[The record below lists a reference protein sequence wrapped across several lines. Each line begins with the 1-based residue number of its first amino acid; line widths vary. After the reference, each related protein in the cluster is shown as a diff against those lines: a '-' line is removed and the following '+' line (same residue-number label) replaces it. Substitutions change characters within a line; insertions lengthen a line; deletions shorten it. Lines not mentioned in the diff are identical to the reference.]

1 MNARRHSIAGTQQRE
16 YVLHWLLGGAL
27 ISGIGAVAIF
37 NTTAPLA
44 PEHTVPPH
52 FLRHLGA
59 LALGAPLVFAA
70 AKAKLELWR
79 KLALPLWAVSV
90 LALAATLVFGHS
102 AGGAARWLPLPGL
115 GVAVQPAEFVKF
127 TTVLAVAAVLSS
139 RGVREELSWR
149 QWAFAL
155 SLAGLPAALCIL
167 QPDFGSAVILALL
180 VFGLIFVAGGRVGV
194 LLGLGAVGALFSGA
208 YIARHPYALRRL
220 VGFLDPWNKD
230 QAEGFQLVQ
239 SYIAFGHG
247 GLGGAGIG
255 NGKQKLFFLPE
266 AHNDFILSAIAEES
280 GLLGVLVL
288 LGAFCWLM
296 LTGLRIALRAQGR
309 FALLLAAG
317 ATALLILPAM
327 LNAAVAMGCLPTKGL
342 ALPLVSYGRSSLLAS
357 LLSLGLVLSVARSG
371 PARRRRQP

>member
-1 MNARRHSIAGTQQRE
+1 MNARRHNIAGTQRRE
-16 YVLHWLLGGAL
+16 HILHWLLGGAL

-44 PEHTVPPH
+44 PEHAVPPH

-70 AKAKLELWR
+70 ACTPLELWR
-79 KLALPLWAVSV
+79 KLAAPLWVGSV
-90 LALAATLVFGHS
+90 LALAATLVLGHS

-127 TTVLAVAAVLSS
+127 TTVLAAAAVLGS
-139 RGVREELSWR
+139 RSAREELSAR
-149 QWAFAL
+149 QWILAL
-155 SLAGLPAALCIL
+155 GLAGLPAALCIL

-180 VFGLIFVAGGRVGV
+180 VCGLIFVAGGRGDV
-194 LLGLGAVGALFSGA
+194 LLGLGAVGLLFGGA
-208 YIARHPYALRRL
+208 YVAMHPYALRRL
-220 VGFLDPWNKD
+220 VGFLDPWNRS

-280 GLLGVLVL
+280 GLLGVLVV

-296 LTGLRIALRAQGR
+296 LTGLRIALHARNR

-317 ATALLILPAM
+317 GAALLILPAL
-327 LNAAVAMGCLPTKGL
+327 LNAAIAMGCLPTKGL

-371 PARRRRQP
+371 PARRRRRP